1 MRRRIAVA
9 VLEDRRVLLV
19 ELARR
24 ARDDRHLVGAVGA
37 DDSADNAADT
47 KQSRHAL
54 VASLYVFA
62 GENPDVLGK
71 QRWRGKY
78 S

>member
-24 ARDDRHLVGAVGA
+24 ARDDGHLVVGVRAGDGA
-37 DDSADNAADT
+37 DDAADT

-54 VASLYVFA
+54 VVRLAA
-62 GENPDVLGK
+62 TRAACAAN
-71 QRWRGKY
+71 
-78 S
+78 

>member
-24 ARDDRHLVGAVGA
+24 ARDDGHLVVGRVRAGDGA
-37 DDSADNAADT
+37 DDAADT

-54 VASLYVFA
+54 VVRLAA
-62 GENPDVLGK
+62 TRAACAAN
-71 QRWRGKY
+71 
-78 S
+78 